1 MKEVYHSK
9 GVYFIKVTKD
19 IKYYVF
25 HGKRYSFADSSVI
38 SVKEKKVS
46 VKIQIHI
53 FKLIRDWLTTSV
65 KERTDSDIWYSFELA
80 YEDKHFNLFASMTL
94 DLDSID
100 SDYLTLVV
108 IPNILI
114 PHIDVLF
121 LERDWTRQQYRIV
134 GKGWE
139 DCMIQHHLS
148 YDEWQCLYLSAR
160 GDSIK
165 SIADHLGIS
174 ESKVKHLRNKGYEIL
189 GVNTIVQATEIISFF
204 RLRPLYS
211 LL

>member
-1 MKEVYHSK
+1 MESRLFLNRESIFSLFRTCRHSITPVVTQLVKVVIILCLQIFISCNSIQSSMRSVSGHIVSIPDSCTIVY
-9 GVYFIKVTKD
+9 GNY
-19 IKYYVF
+19 
-25 HGKRYSFADSSVI
+25 A
-38 SVKEKKVS
+38 
-46 VKIQIHI
+46 
-53 FKLIRDWLTTSV
+53 
-65 KERTDSDIWYSFELA
+65 
-80 YEDKHFNLFASMTL
+80 ASMTL

-108 IPNILI
+108 IPNMLI

-139 DCMIQHHLS
+139 DRMIQHLLS
-148 YDEWQCLYLSAR
+148 YEEWQCLYLSAR

-174 ESKVKHLRNKGYEIL
+174 ESKVKHLRDKGYEIL

>member
-1 MKEVYHSK
+1 MESRLFLNRESIFSLFRTCRHSITPAVTQLVKVVIILCLQIFISCNSIQSSMRSVSGHIVSIPDSCTIVY
-9 GVYFIKVTKD
+9 GNY
-19 IKYYVF
+19 
-25 HGKRYSFADSSVI
+25 A
-38 SVKEKKVS
+38 
-46 VKIQIHI
+46 
-53 FKLIRDWLTTSV
+53 
-65 KERTDSDIWYSFELA
+65 
-80 YEDKHFNLFASMTL
+80 ASMTL

-108 IPNILI
+108 IPNMLI

-139 DCMIQHHLS
+139 DRMIQHLLS
-148 YDEWQCLYLSAR
+148 YEEWQCLYLSAR

-174 ESKVKHLRNKGYEIL
+174 ESKVKHLRDKGYEIL

>member
-1 MKEVYHSK
+1 MESRLFLNRESIFSLFRTCRHSITPAVTQLVKVVIILCLQIFISCYSIQSSMRSVAGHIVSIPDSCTIVY
-9 GVYFIKVTKD
+9 GNY
-19 IKYYVF
+19 
-25 HGKRYSFADSSVI
+25 A
-38 SVKEKKVS
+38 
-46 VKIQIHI
+46 
-53 FKLIRDWLTTSV
+53 
-65 KERTDSDIWYSFELA
+65 
-80 YEDKHFNLFASMTL
+80 ASMTL

-108 IPNILI
+108 IPNMLI

-139 DCMIQHHLS
+139 DRMIQHLLS
-148 YDEWQCLYLSAR
+148 YEEWQCLYLSAR

-174 ESKVKHLRNKGYEIL
+174 ESKVKHLRDKGYEIL

>member
-1 MKEVYHSK
+1 MESRLFLNRESIFSLFRTCRHSITPAVTQLVKVVFILCLQIFISCNSIQSSMRSVAGHIVSIPDSCIIVY
-9 GVYFIKVTKD
+9 GNY
-19 IKYYVF
+19 
-25 HGKRYSFADSSVI
+25 A
-38 SVKEKKVS
+38 
-46 VKIQIHI
+46 
-53 FKLIRDWLTTSV
+53 
-65 KERTDSDIWYSFELA
+65 
-80 YEDKHFNLFASMTL
+80 ASMTL

-108 IPNILI
+108 IPNMLI